1 MTNNNNK
8 MSGKRKHNA
17 LLKDNTTIN
26 GREKEMRVSVFA
38 PVAVMPPPLL
48 LPPRRATTTTWSR
61 GYGVVE
67 EESRMTMVKQGHPMM
82 HC

>member
-26 GREKEMRVSVFA
+26 GREKEMRVRVFA
-38 PVAVMPPPLL
+38 PVAVMPRPLL

-67 EESRMTMVKQGHPMM
+67 EESRMTMVSEATP
-82 HC
+82 